1 MECEQYTR
9 PPGSGSSPAVLAG
22 LPLDADTIPPYGI
35 SVRHATHTNQL
46 GRLRRIEG
54 QVHGVLGMVEEGRYC
69 VDILTQ
75 LRAVHAALRK
85 VEEQILREH
94 VDHCVVGAVRSG
106 RKDDQR
112 AKLDELMD
120 VIGRFSA

>member
-1 MECEQYTR
+1 MHHPSHQ
-9 PPGSGSSPAVLAG
+9 A
-22 LPLDADTIPPYGI
+22 
-35 SVRHATHTNQL
+35 QL
-46 GRLRRIEG
+46 QRLRRIEG
-54 QVHGVLGMVEEGRYC
+54 QVRGVIGMVEDGRYC

-94 VDHCVVGAVRSG
+94 VDHCVVGAVKSG

-112 AKLDELMD
+112 AKLDELMA
-120 VIGRFSA
+120 VISRFSA

>member
-1 MECEQYTR
+1 MVGITSAE
-9 PPGSGSSPAVLAG
+9 G
-22 LPLDADTIPPYGI
+22 LIT
-35 SVRHATHTNQL
+35 
-46 GRLRRIEG
+46 RLRRIEG
-54 QVHGVLGMVEEGRYC
+54 QVRGVIGMVEEGRYC

-94 VDHCVVGAVRSG
+94 VDHCVVGAVKSG

-112 AKLDELMD
+112 AKLDELMA
-120 VIGRFSA
+120 VISRFSV

>member
-1 MECEQYTR
+1 M
-9 PPGSGSSPAVLAG
+9 
-22 LPLDADTIPPYGI
+22 
-35 SVRHATHTNQL
+35 RHASHAAQL
-46 GRLRRIEG
+46 QRLRRIEG
-54 QVHGVLGMVEEGRYC
+54 QVRGVIGMVEDGRYC

-85 VEEQILREH
+85 VEEQILRSH
-94 VDHCVVGAVRSG
+94 VEQCVVRAVKSG
-106 RKDDQR
+106 RSDAQR

>member
-1 MECEQYTR
+1 MMTH
-9 PPGSGSSPAVLAG
+9 PS
-22 LPLDADTIPPYGI
+22 
-35 SVRHATHTNQL
+35 HASQL
-46 GRLRRIEG
+46 QRLRRIEG
-54 QVHGVLGMVEEGRYC
+54 QVHGVIGMVQEGRYC

-75 LRAVHAALRK
+75 IRAVHAALRK

-94 VDHCVVGAVRSG
+94 VEHCVVDAVKSG

>member
-1 MECEQYTR
+1 MNHRSHQAELQ
-9 PPGSGSSPAVLAG
+9 
-22 LPLDADTIPPYGI
+22 
-35 SVRHATHTNQL
+35 
-46 GRLRRIEG
+46 RLRRIEG
-54 QVHGVLGMVEEGRYC
+54 QVRGVIGMVEEGRYC

-94 VDHCVVGAVRSG
+94 VDHCVVGAVKSG

-112 AKLDELMD
+112 AKLDELMA
-120 VIGRFSA
+120 VISRFSV